1 MKSLS
6 TRRDGAALVI
16 VLSFVILLLFMLM
29 AFFSKS
35 LLQQQVSKASASYST
50 AHYFALG
57 ALETVVGDLRS
68 EIADGSVATNVVVNA
83 GGTNMTNALY
93 LPSTPFRAVPQPVG
107 IATNASFVNLIKTST
122 NQPFYS
128 FTNVSG
134 VNRAS
139 TISTTNPSLNS
150 RSITPLRWNKPGLL
164 PMGNPASG
172 DLDPSTL
179 FVPPAWIYVSR
190 GGGNPATWS
199 RDLRWSVTNS
209 TTVIGRYAYAVYN
222 EGGLLNVN
230 VAGYPPPTLLGAA
243 SSNMT
248 SATIFKG
255 TPVYA
260 DLSQFVYTNS
270 GTATRVFSDS
280 DILALLNWRDSV
292 TLSNAPSA
300 SSVSNYISAVGTVTN
315 GFLSPM
321 TNTLGDSDRMFVNR
335 QQLIAFL
342 SGSLPQTDPAARQ
355 YALYYLGTFSRGL
368 EQPGYAPPT
377 NRPLVISGSGGNDAY
392 GVDQDINVSFLTN
405 RVTNGFT
412 RSDLSK
418 AIPGE
423 PLVKKRFPL
432 NRLAWIT
439 FKGPS
444 AENISDPVVQATI
457 TALGGNPLN
466 PKDPVYQFVAQGNKT
481 NIFNTFGLS
490 WIDDPVHPGSKE
502 WVYSHAG
509 VNPVTAVP
517 STPQRISRL
526 NQVAGREPDFFELL
540 KATLTMG
547 SLGKAY
553 GTTNDGTGG
562 YGLTRSYCATRD
574 QSVEAQVFQIGANI
588 IDQADVDGYPTR
600 ILYNIGLQGVP
611 GQTASFSEAH
621 GVEDLPYLYR
631 IREAMVRIKESV
643 PAYTNS
649 PTTNVT
655 TVTDPGQG
663 VMLQQ
668 PEVWNP
674 HAWSGSDLSNRPVNF
689 RVIAL
694 SCYPTHTSDTVSDGD
709 SAANKISLIVN
720 FATLASTFK
729 SPATTPTNMSAADTE
744 LLFEIPA
751 GSTNA
756 LFREPTMLIKPGVP
770 NNSNLRAG
778 TGHAIRTLSAAA
790 GGPSDY
796 LLSVDA
802 AGSQGGYFA
811 YPSPL
816 TDDRK
821 YLGFVLGNA
830 TLPMIWATNLY
841 NNAISGIN
849 GNRVMSNNPTP
860 GIVHAQYPYPVAGD
874 LITYRLQYSD
884 PANPSAWLTYDE
896 KAAPVL
902 AQAWGGQ
909 WPSGDLGAGNSTAPG
924 RYMFAGNCIG
934 GYNRAVTAVDPR
946 TTRFGWHIGGRGAS
960 SGLNTFPIAP
970 MNPSTS
976 SQAWWRAADA
986 AQNMVMTARPD
997 QVDGSGN
1004 LMPPGGNVYWCAGG
1018 PSFLAS
1024 AVDCP
1029 PSALGWYPRQGSAM
1043 AMFPGYLSQN
1053 NPSAGTTGVPYNAVA
1068 PPLIGFADPDG
1079 VFRRAMG
1086 AYPQPSLSVP
1096 LTVGP
1101 NGSPSGQPLRT
1112 AYKSGGGGSTLG
1124 EPFTLQPAGN
1134 TITSQTEPA
1143 SRPIVLNRPFKSVA
1157 ELGAVFSD
1165 TPWRNLDF
1173 FTPESG
1179 SAALLD
1185 VFCVRDTTPPSA
1197 ISAGKVDLNTR
1208 QAPVLQS
1215 ILAGSYINALS
1226 PTNPLIATNNVKVSA
1241 QTIANAIVQRTQGT
1255 NAGYGPYANIADI
1268 VGRWNSQVSIPNA
1281 TSPFLIDGGKSY
1293 VGFSGLAA
1301 TGTNPVQT
1309 PPNLSYLLY
1318 SDSSV
1323 PGYTSMVVQRYREA
1337 TVRALSDTCQTRVW
1351 NLLIDLVAQTG
1362 KFSPG
1367 ANSLQAFTVEGEQR
1381 FWLHV
1386 AIDRLTGQV
1395 IDSQLEVVTE

>member
-1 MKSLS
+1 MKPLS
-6 TRRDGAALVI
+6 TTTRRDGAALVI

-35 LLQQQVSKASASYST
+35 LLQQQVSKASASYS
-50 AHYFALG
+50 AVNYFALG
-57 ALETVVGDLRS
+57 ALETVVGDIRS
-68 EIADGSVATNVVVNA
+68 EIADGSIATNVVVNA
-83 GGTNMTNALY
+83 GGTNMTNTLY
-93 LPSTPFRAVPQPVG
+93 LPRSPLNAAPQPMG
-107 IATNASFVNLIKTST
+107 IATNTSFVNLLKTST
-122 NQPFYS
+122 NQAFYS

-134 VNRAS
+134 ITRAS

-150 RSITPLRWNKPGLL
+150 RSITPLRWNKAGLL

-179 FVPPAWIYVSR
+179 FVPPSWIYVSR
-190 GGGNPATWS
+190 SGANPLTWS
-199 RDLRWSVTNS
+199 KDLRWSVTNQG
-209 TTVIGRYAYAVYN
+209 TVVGRYAYAVYN
-222 EGGLLNVN
+222 EGGLLNIN
-230 VAGYPPPTLLGAA
+230 VAGYPPASLLGAA

-248 SATIFKG
+248 AATVFKG
-255 TPVYA
+255 TPAYA
-260 DLSQFVYTNS
+260 DLTQFVYMNS

-280 DILALLNWRDSV
+280 DIMALLNWRDTV

-300 SSVSNYISAVGTVTN
+300 ASVSNYISAMGTLTN
-315 GFLSPM
+315 GFLSPI
-321 TNTLGDSDRMFVNR
+321 TNGLGDADRMFVNR

-342 SGSLPQTDPAARQ
+342 SGLLPQTDPAARQ

-368 EQPGYAPPT
+368 EQPSYVPPT
-377 NRPLVISGSGGNDAY
+377 NRPLVLSGTGGNDAY
-392 GVDQDINVSFLTN
+392 GVDKDINVSFLTN
-405 RVTNGFT
+405 RVTNSFT
-412 RSDLSK
+412 RADSSL
-418 AIPGE
+418 AVPGE

-432 NRLAWIT
+432 NRLAWLT
-439 FKGPS
+439 CKGPS
-444 AENISDPVVQATI
+444 ADNMSDPIVRATI

-466 PKDPVYQFVAQGNKT
+466 PKDPVYQFVARGNKT
-481 NIFNTFGLS
+481 NIFNSFGLS
-490 WIDDPVHPGSKE
+490 WVTDPVHPGSSE

-509 VNPVTAVP
+509 GSPVTAPP

-611 GQTASFSEAH
+611 GQTASFSEAR

-643 PAYTNS
+643 PAYLS
-649 PTTNVT
+649 CPTTNVT
-655 TVTDPGQG
+655 SVTDPGQG
-663 VMLQQ
+663 VLLQQ
-668 PEVWNP
+668 PEIWNP

-694 SCYPTHTSDTVSDGD
+694 TCYPTYTSDTVTSDPTGKEAV
-709 SAANKISLIVN
+709 SYQVN
-720 FATLASTFK
+720 FATLQNTFYWPTTK
-729 SPATTPTNMSAADTE
+729 PVPALMSAADTE

-751 GSTNA
+751 GTSNS

-778 TGHAIRTLSAAA
+778 AGNIIRKISTAA
-790 GGPSDY
+790 GGPADY

-816 TDDRK
+816 TDDKK
-821 YLGFVLGNA
+821 YLGFVLGNTNIA
-830 TLPMIWATNLY
+830 MVVATNLY
-841 NNAISGIN
+841 SNAIPGIN
-849 GNRVMSNNPTP
+849 GGQVMTNTNPTP
-860 GIVHAQYPYPVAGD
+860 GILSAQYPYPLTGD

-884 PANPSAWLTYDE
+884 PTNPSAWLTYDE
-896 KAAPVL
+896 KAAPLIV
-902 AQAWGGQ
+902 QAWGGQ
-909 WPSGDLGAGNSTAPG
+909 WGNNASAPSK
-924 RYMFAGNCIG
+924 YMFAGNCIG
-934 GYNRAVTAVDPR
+934 GYNRALTAVDPR
-946 TTRFGWHIGGRGAS
+946 TPRFGWHFGGRGAS
-960 SGLNTFPIAP
+960 AGLNTFPIAP
-970 MNPSTS
+970 MNPSTL

-997 QVDGSGN
+997 QVDANGN
-1004 LMPPGGNVYWCAGG
+1004 LMPPGGNVYWCTGG

-1024 AVDCP
+1024 SIDGQ

-1096 LTVGP
+1096 LTPGP
-1101 NGSPSGQPLRT
+1101 PGSPSGQPLRT
-1112 AYKSGGGGSTLG
+1112 AYKSGGGGGTLG

-1134 TITSQTEPA
+1134 TITSQNEPS

-1185 VFCVRDTTPPSA
+1185 VFCVRDTTPSSA

-1208 QAPVLQS
+1208 QVPVLQS
-1215 ILAGSYINALS
+1215 ILAGSYLNALS
-1226 PTNPLIATNNVKVSA
+1226 PTNPLIATNTGKVTA
-1241 QTIANAIVQRTQGT
+1241 QTIANTIVQRTQGT
-1255 NAGYGPYANIADI
+1255 NAGYGLYANIADI
-1268 VGRWNSQVSIPNA
+1268 VGRWNSQVAIPNA

-1309 PPNLSYLLY
+1309 PPNLSYLLN
-1318 SDSSV
+1318 SDPSV
-1323 PGYTSMVVQRYREA
+1323 PGYTAMVVQRYREA
-1337 TVRALSDTCQTRVW
+1337 TVRALSDTTQTRVW
-1351 NLLIDLVAQTG
+1351 NLLIDLVAQNG

-1367 ANSLQAFTVEGEQR
+1367 ATSLQAFTVEGEQR

-1395 IDSQLEVVTE
+1395 IDSQLEVVKE